1 MAYRIKV
8 TLKGITPP
16 VWRRLV
22 IPGNITFYKLH
33 RILQVAFGWLGY
45 HLYEFDFGDIAIIE
59 PDPDFDL
66 AGLSEGKIELDP
78 RETFIDQFFD
88 KYKQCNYTYDFGDRW
103 EHEIIVEK
111 KSKDTKKNS
120 VPRCIDGAR
129 YRPPEDV
136 GGVEGYKRFLEII
149 KDKKHPERNQC
160 LAWAEK
166 DTRGRLFDPEY
177 FYIEEVNRR
186 LMHVLEDD
194 ESSAIRLFSSR
205 SGLSGTLKFGRYEPC
220 IEAGDK
226 TYTWERIGDLLTW
239 LCDNS
244 YNITIKVTKK
254 RKNDI

>member
-33 RILQVAFGWLGY
+33 RI
-45 HLYEFDFGDIAIIE
+45 
-59 PDPDFDL
+59 
-66 AGLSEGKIELDP
+66 
-78 RETFIDQFFD
+78 
-88 KYKQCNYTYDFGDRW
+88 
-103 EHEIIVEK
+103 
-111 KSKDTKKNS
+111 
-120 VPRCIDGAR
+120 
-129 YRPPEDV
+129 
-136 GGVEGYKRFLEII
+136 
-149 KDKKHPERNQC
+149 
-160 LAWAEK
+160 AEK